1 MNRILTTF
9 SLLLCLLTVGPLVN
23 GKPLTNETNEA
34 TKIKAEVIRRT
45 EKKENRVKIKL
56 QNGSEMK
63 GRITQTAEDSFTLTD
78 EKTGAKTD
86 IGYADVQKLNG
97 RGWSKK
103 SKVAIAVGAAVAT
116 FAAIFAYGFT
126 HIWDN

>member
-23 GKPLTNETNEA
+23 GIHLTNETNEA
-34 TKIKAEVIRRT
+34 TKIKAEVFRRT

-78 EKTGAKTD
+78 EKTGVRTD
-86 IGYADVQKLNG
+86 ISYADVQKLEG
-97 RGWSKK
+97 RGMSKK
-103 SKVAIAVGAAVAT
+103 TKVAIIAGAAVAT
-116 FAAIFAYGFT
+116 FAAVFAYAFT
-126 HIWDN
+126 HFWD